1 MNFFLWRLFYG
12 DFSSLRGLYGD
23 SSLRGF
29 FLFAG
34 TLLYGDFSS
43 LRGIFS
49 METFDLYGDCWSCFI
64 VSKKNLLYG
73 RKSKAG
79 IYRFLYGRKAQQIG
93 VGGGRFQ
100 PSVQYPCVS
109 TGNAC
114 CGGANIPKHPQRL
127 SIPDRQSQRQIHMIL
142 PTNACISARSA
153 AFSYPGQ
160 ARS

>member
-64 VSKKNLLYG
+64 VSKKIYCMEERARPGFTVSCMEERHN
-73 RKSKAG
+73 KSVSAEVDFSL
-79 IYRFLYGRKAQQIG
+79 RFSIL
-93 VGGGRFQ
+93 
-100 PSVQYPCVS
+100 VS
-109 TGNAC
+109 QLAMPVVVALTYQ
-114 CGGANIPKHPQRL
+114 NIPKDCQFLIVNHNDK
-127 SIPDRQSQRQIHMIL
+127 SI
-142 PTNACISARSA
+142 
-153 AFSYPGQ
+153 
-160 ARS
+160 